1 MPSQRK
7 GVHKKT
13 AKKPNTKLVCRVG
26 KSKQQQQVLKKA
38 DRLLAK
44 AITADKNAL
53 RTKRAPQAHRKQKQQ
68 EGKGLFSVLIPLIAT
83 AIGSAVASR

>member
-1 MPSQRK
+1 MQ
-7 GVHKKT
+7 KKT
-13 AKKPNTKLVCRVG
+13 AKKPNTELVCHVG

-44 AITADKNAL
+44 AIAAEKNAL
-53 RTKRAPQAHRKQKQQ
+53 RAKRAPQTHRKQKKQ
-68 EGKGLFSVLIPLIAT
+68 EGKELFFVLIPLIAT